1 MDMLCDCMQLSMYFF
16 PFSFFIS
23 ITIEQTFNLFVAF
36 FEQKM
41 LPGAAETA
49 TRFRRALARRQRS
62 GVTLHV
68 FRSRHPNR
76 VSITLTRRSQEEG
89 RFQSKITKTLHYY

>member
-1 MDMLCDCMQLSMYFF
+1 MDMLCDCMQLSMYF
-16 PFSFFIS
+16 FSFFIS

-89 RFQSKITKTLHYY
+89 MSQSKIKKTTLHYY